1 MFSQLEKKDN
11 QFISL
16 VLEKPQNSSR
26 IGGQLL
32 NKRPARDDLRANNFR
47 PEASHGHGT
56 GAFPAKKLYTMSTL
70 TAAPLGYE
78 AFKLNTRLGKSCV
91 SRGHRRERQEA
102 ADGLP
107 LREHR
112 DQ

>member
-47 PEASHGHGT
+47 PEASHGT

-78 AFKLNTRLGKSCV
+78 AFKLNTRLGKSGV
-91 SRGHRRERQEA
+91 SRGHGRERQEA

-107 LREHR
+107 LRER
-112 DQ
+112 